1 MTKWAISAARVVR
14 IAQMNSYS
22 LRSRYGAPL
31 DWETFGFDRN
41 RSGGWLRTKQAGLP
55 TAAFVSNRRPS
66 PFPELPS
73 ESRPKTFLA
82 NC

>member
-31 DWETFGFDRN
+31 D
-41 RSGGWLRTKQAGLP
+41 
-55 TAAFVSNRRPS
+55 
-66 PFPELPS
+66 
-73 ESRPKTFLA
+73 
-82 NC
+82 